1 MRAASIIAERITASG
16 KSLREALEDL
26 SDEEI
31 NAQPGPNDNPIG
43 WMTWHM
49 LRFEDRV
56 ISHIAG
62 EAQVWSESGGGW
74 HEKFG
79 LPEAPDDTG
88 VGHSLDQVLAIRP
101 GREDLLGYF
110 SAVREKTLALLEGL
124 SDTHLDREV
133 DDIFPGRPRLP
144 AGILLG
150 RFFADTTIHC
160 GQIFYVRGHL
170 KGWGKYGR

>member
-1 MRAASIIAERITASG
+1 MNAASIIAERITASG

-56 ISHIAG
+56 ISHI
-62 EAQVWSESGGGW
+62 SGAPQTWTGW

-101 GREDLLGYF
+101 SRENLLGYF
-110 SAVREKTLALLEGL
+110 SAVRENTLALLEGL
-124 SDTHLDREV
+124 SDTDLDRMIEDV
-133 DDIFPGRPRLP
+133 FPGRPQIP
-144 AGILLG
+144 VGNLLG
-150 RFFADTTIHC
+150 RFFADTTVHC
-160 GQIFYVRGHL
+160 GQIFYVRGHI

>member
-1 MRAASIIAERITASG
+1 MNAASIIAERITASG
-16 KSLREALEDL
+16 KNLRVALEDL

-31 NAQPGPNDNPIG
+31 NTQPGPNDNPIG
-43 WMTWHM
+43 WMAWHM

-56 ISHIAG
+56 ISQI
-62 EAQVWSESGGGW
+62 SGGAQAWSGW

-88 VGHSLDQVLAIRP
+88 VGYSLEKVLTIRP
-101 GREDLLGYF
+101 SRENLLGYF
-110 SAVREKTLALLEGL
+110 SAVRENTLALLEGL
-124 SDTHLDREV
+124 SDADLDREV
-133 DDIFPGRPRLP
+133 EDIFPGRPRLP
-144 AGILLG
+144 AGNLIG
-150 RFFADTTIHC
+150 RFFGDTTIHC